1 MTDLI
6 LRVFEVFTGVL
17 LIVASLIFSNYF
29 VNNVI
34 LLLPLLALPIV
45 FSGLF
50 DWHPARKLVVLAA
63 KYADTIK
70 LPLFGKTSVS

>member
-6 LRVFEVFTGVL
+6 VRILEVVTGVL

-29 VNNVI
+29 VNNII

-50 DWHPARKLVVLAA
+50 DWHPARKLGVLAA
-63 KYADTIK
+63 KYGDTIK